1 MEEEERRE
9 PEPAA
14 AAAGERGSGSV
25 QQASVEIVAQK
36 ASPFAGRE
44 PRAFS
49 QWERELKVQRALEE
63 QQDAQAKEHGL
74 VSR

>member
-1 MEEEERRE
+1 MEEEEGRE
-9 PEPAA
+9 PEQNFH
-14 AAAGERGSGSV
+14 G
-25 QQASVEIVAQK
+25 SVEIVAQK